1 MALDM
6 NDEFFK
12 NLFADDD
19 DALGDIFKTDD
30 SAEETPAK
38 EEPKE
43 APAEEDVDI
52 EMKTVDETPAEAA
65 KQDPAEETPVVEE
78 AAEPEAEPATKEQDG
93 EETIAEAQ
101 DPELEAEE
109 PETAEATA
117 EADVKVEVEVTDGA
131 DEQPAAD
138 DTSAG
143 TGDEAVADAEA
154 PVEADAPAAEEAAA
168 AESAEPAVEEPVV
181 EVTVTKPKRHRRTKK
196 EMQAARA
203 KEAAE
208 KAAAEKAKSEK
219 KTDAAEEVEEVEIA
233 PEAPINES
241 FIDSLILCLGPKYE
255 AFRKDVSNRISNITV
270 QPGMAPAVI
279 ANMIALNNELD
290 NKLFNEGQGYIDA
303 YLSLTDKETGL
314 MTRIREMTMDT
325 AEGSSSDKKRACMHA
340 LMNYT
345 FPATGEKINL
355 IQYANALKQATGF
368 ISNAKAYTKS
378 TSVALATMM
387 KVA

>member
-1 MALDM
+1 
-6 NDEFFK
+6 
-12 NLFADDD
+12 
-19 DALGDIFKTDD
+19 
-30 SAEETPAK
+30 
-38 EEPKE
+38 
-43 APAEEDVDI
+43 
-52 EMKTVDETPAEAA
+52 
-65 KQDPAEETPVVEE
+65 
-78 AAEPEAEPATKEQDG
+78 
-93 EETIAEAQ
+93 
-101 DPELEAEE
+101 
-109 PETAEATA
+109 
-117 EADVKVEVEVTDGA
+117 
-131 DEQPAAD
+131 
-138 DTSAG
+138 
-143 TGDEAVADAEA
+143 
-154 PVEADAPAAEEAAA
+154 
-168 AESAEPAVEEPVV
+168 
-181 EVTVTKPKRHRRTKK
+181 
-196 EMQAARA
+196 MQAARA

-219 KTDAAEEVEEVEIA
+219 KTDVAEEASDDAVEEVEIA